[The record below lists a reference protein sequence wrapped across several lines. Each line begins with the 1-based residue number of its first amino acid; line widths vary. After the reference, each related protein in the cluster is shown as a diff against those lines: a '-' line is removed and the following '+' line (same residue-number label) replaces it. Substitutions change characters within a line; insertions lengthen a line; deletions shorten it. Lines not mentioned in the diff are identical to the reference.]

1 MRWILLF
8 LFLSSF
14 LCGCTLQEREK
25 ALQRKEVELNE
36 KEQQLILREKAIQ
49 LKEEELAKLEIPADS
64 SAIDSLVY
72 NPKIVGTW
80 NVRMVCTET
89 TCPGSAVGDIRNETW
104 QINYES
110 NKVIAQARASNQLV
124 RIYTGIYTGNTLELI
139 EDRQISPSQ
148 PATRMV
154 ARLRVTSDIKMEG
167 SREILREGDCKII
180 YSMEM
185 TKQ

>member
-80 NVRMVCTET
+80 NVRMV
-89 TCPGSAVGDIRNETW
+89 
-104 QINYES
+104 
-110 NKVIAQARASNQLV
+110 
-124 RIYTGIYTGNTLELI
+124 
-139 EDRQISPSQ
+139 
-148 PATRMV
+148 
-154 ARLRVTSDIKMEG
+154 
-167 SREILREGDCKII
+167 
-180 YSMEM
+180 
-185 TKQ
+185 